1 MRDNLP
7 IPDPVPIFNSK
18 YIVGT
23 AGQRPARRARAS
35 GPLRGSDSEVLE
47 ALRW

>member
-18 YIVGT
+18 YVVGT
-23 AGQRPARRARAS
+23 AGQRPARAS
-35 GPLRGSDSEVLE
+35 GPLRGIDSEVLE